1 MHLLQLL
8 KIMHCS
14 YIKRMGNYERKNY
27 QNVTLADVLFSK
39 NQQWVF
45 LQKEVANIILPEREK
60 LLKKQEKEC

>member
-1 MHLLQLL
+1 
-8 KIMHCS
+8 
-14 YIKRMGNYERKNY
+14 MGNYERKNY